1 MRVSS
6 DTWDDSME
14 NRTIHTIEDLLDVS
28 AVTYPASPTTSI
40 EIAQRMAALI
50 PIESGARIRKLYT
63 DNRAGKK
70 MSASNASLVLE
81 ALHSLHT
88 ALGEAGAA
96 VDLPEASPMDPDGSI
111 GQDGDAGNG
120 ETNADALTPVGGT
133 ESTVEPVGSDGPG
146 EPQYMD
152 DGSQGAL
159 SGSEG
164 YPGFAD
170 GSGLRGSGQGG
181 MPVPATAEERA
192 DCQESWS
199 LFPAPGEDIW
209 IHSEHFEPGD
219 PTRTV
224 VYETFGDDPGF
235 YRRSFIRGP
244 EPDYEVTFTSEPERV
259 LIRTEFVPVAPEPVV
274 AERVSVR
281 SSNALRLALEAR
293 KRRR

>member
-1 MRVSS
+1 
-6 DTWDDSME
+6 ME

-50 PIESGARIRKLYT
+50 PIESGARLRKLYT

-152 DGSQGAL
+152 DGSQGAFHI
-159 SGSEG
+159 GWWG

-170 GSGLRGSGQGG
+170 GSGLRAA
-181 MPVPATAEERA
+181 PASKDERA
-192 DCQESWS
+192 EAQKDDPIYRALVDGGAGDGDVWV
-199 LFPAPGEDIW
+199 
-209 IHSEHFEPGD
+209 HSTDDGV
-219 PTRTV
+219 V
-224 VYETFGDDPGF
+224 VYELYGEDRGLYRLPFSLDD
-235 YRRSFIRGP
+235 
-244 EPDYEVTFTSEPERV
+244 
-259 LIRTEFVPVAPEPVV
+259 AVV
-274 AERVSVR
+274 DV
-281 SSNALRLALEAR
+281 
-293 KRRR
+293 